1 MRKYLIQS
9 GESYRS
15 KQFFWMKWQFEKKN
29 IYYVVGKY
37 LYYATIFHWYS
48 ISVDA

>member
-9 GESYRS
+9 GERYRS

-29 IYYVVGKY
+29 MYYVVGTY
-37 LYYATIFHWYS
+37 TIPLFHWYS